1 VAVLNPADERV
12 PLRTLVPLAAQH
24 LMVMITAPISSV
36 FLVAHALRLD
46 TITASRLLSAYLLMC
61 AVGTALQSTGPLK
74 IGARMPFVMLPGGAA
89 TIIFILVAQQTGLRT
104 ATGAVLLTAACCL
117 LLVPVFIR
125 ILRFFPPLVLG
136 VVVIVVGL
144 NLLRISAQLILG
156 PDGSATTA
164 SIGLMAATIAITV
177 LLFRFLPGGWRRF
190 AVLLGMVAGATL
202 ASATGQM
209 GAVVGGPTVS
219 WPQPLPFG
227 PPDFDVIAT
236 IPMVLFAIGA
246 MADATGQTVVNA
258 EAIGK
263 RIDYRRDVG
272 GTIRGDLVTTAI
284 SGFFG
289 GPIMVTSGENVG
301 IVRVTGV
308 RSRFVTLGTA
318 VLLALLAL
326 FAPITRLISALPS
339 AVVGGTAMIVFTIIA
354 ALGVK
359 MIQQVDL
366 ANDGNLMVATFAL
379 VAGLIPVVAPSIYQ
393 HLPTMLRLVLA
404 NGVTM
409 AALVGVLG
417 NLLFNWH
424 SIRNSEAR
432 SGDLSGNK

>member
-1 VAVLNPADERV
+1 MAVLNPADERV

-24 LMVMITAPISSV
+24 LLVMITAPISSV

-46 TITASRLLSAYLLMC
+46 MTTSTRLLSAFLLMC
-61 AVGTALQSTGPLK
+61 AVGTALQSTGLLK

-89 TIIFILVAQQTGLRT
+89 TIIFILIAQQTDART
-104 ATGAVLLTAACCL
+104 ATGAVLLTAVCCF
-117 LLVPVFIR
+117 LLVPVFLK
-125 ILRFFPPLVLG
+125 ILRLFPPLVIG
-136 VVVIVVGL
+136 VIVIVVGL
-144 NLLRISAQLILG
+144 NLLRITALLVLE

-164 SIGLMAATIAITV
+164 SIGLMAATIVITV
-177 LLFRFLPGGWRRF
+177 LLFRFLPRGWRGL

-209 GAVVGGPTVS
+209 GAVASGPTVA

-227 PPDFDVIAT
+227 PPHFDIVAT

-258 EAIGK
+258 ENIGK

-272 GTIRGDLVTTAI
+272 GTIRGDIVTTAI
-284 SGFFG
+284 SGLFG

-301 IVRVTGV
+301 IVRLTGV

-318 VLLALLAL
+318 ILLVLLALC
-326 FAPITRLISALPS
+326 APIARLISAVPS
-339 AVVGGTAMIVFTIIA
+339 AVIGGTAMIVFAIII

-366 ANDGNLMVATFAL
+366 ANDGNLMVATFAF
-379 VAGLIPVVAPSIYQ
+379 VAGLIPVVAPAIYD
-393 HLPTMLRLVLA
+393 HLPTVLRLVLA

-432 SGDLSGNK
+432 TEGLPERG